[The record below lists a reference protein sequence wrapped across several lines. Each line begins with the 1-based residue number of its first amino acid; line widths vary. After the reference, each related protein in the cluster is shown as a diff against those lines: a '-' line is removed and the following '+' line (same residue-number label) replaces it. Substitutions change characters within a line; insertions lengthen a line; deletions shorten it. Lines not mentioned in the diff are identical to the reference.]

1 MGFNLLNGIANGLE
15 SFIASGG
22 NPIAGGAGA
31 LAGGLSNGANA
42 GTAVGNIGN
51 STIGAL
57 NAANEADTVAM
68 YAENLRH
75 QSTLQWE
82 ATWFNEMMDE
92 KSERMRQMNEM
103 RDLSMEQRK
112 ADNQITKKFIQSITE

>member
-1 MGFNLLNGIANGLE
+1 MSFNLLNGIVQGAE
-15 SFIASGG
+15 SFFASGG

-31 LAGGLSNGANA
+31 LAGGLTSGANTGTTVGNMGNGA
-42 GTAVGNIGN
+42 
-51 STIGAL
+51 IGAL

-75 QSTLQWE
+75 QSAMQWE

-92 KSERMRQMNEM
+92 KSERMRQMNEL
-103 RDLSMEQRK
+103 RDLTMEQRK

>member
-1 MGFNLLNGIANGLE
+1 MGFNLLNGIVNGAE
-15 SFIASGG
+15 SFFASGG
-22 NPIAGGAGA
+22 NPIAAGAGA
-31 LAGGLSNGANA
+31 LSGGLSSGANA
-42 GTAVGNIGN
+42 GTSVGNLGN
-51 STIGAL
+51 SAIGAL
-57 NAANEADTVAM
+57 DAADEADTVAM

-75 QSTLQWE
+75 QSAMQWE

-92 KSERMRQMNEM
+92 KSERMREMNEL